1 MNRNH
6 HIIFLL
12 SLCLLL
18 CTGVFAVISKSILL
32 PLLLFAGIA
41 GLFAFFYN
49 PRLMLFVILFIRIQL
64 DLLWWLPFS
73 IGSINLLAA
82 FTGGITILGTIMAA
96 IRFPN
101 DIERHPCTPYFL
113 ALILFLVLG
122 GARAFNNK
130 IMIDE
135 FFRIYSPILMIFL
148 ATSLFN
154 QKKDWEKLMFVFL
167 ISSFIPILSSFYHL
181 VTGQMS
187 TITLDGVQRLLGG
200 YQNLRNHSLMMF
212 IFSCCGVYF
221 FFQSRKTSLRILYGG
236 YCLTTLSFLY
246 LTQTRATLIVFGVFT
261 LIYLYLTNRKSWL
274 AAGFVIAIPV
284 VALNPGLLQRFSE
297 FANIFSSLSE
307 NSAQEIDL
315 SSMGSGRFGLWSNS
329 MEAYLDHTLPEVVL
343 GLGFGYHWVLTR
355 GAYSGFALV
364 QGGFVDTHNDMLRIL
379 YQIGPF
385 GLLLFCIMIFHGIKT
400 SWWVHQNAPSEKQR
414 ELGAILLSLC
424 IAIIINNILSNG
436 INSRTTFGWCFWY
449 LISIAYISKREILNE
464 RISQAKKSLSANI
477 APHTQEQAA
486 VHSGHTPVVSRAR
499 QADKSNIYTLP
510 SAETD

>member
-6 HIIFLL
+6 HIIFLI
-12 SLCLLL
+12 SLCVLL
-18 CTGVFAVISKSILL
+18 CTAIFAVISKSILL
-32 PLLLFAGIA
+32 PLMGFAGIG

-49 PRLMLFVILFIRIQL
+49 PRIMLFVILFIRIQL

-82 FTGGITILGTIMAA
+82 FTGGITILGTIMA
-96 IRFPN
+96 IMRFPN

-122 GARAFNNK
+122 ATRAFNSK

-167 ISSFIPILSSFYHL
+167 ISSFIPILASFYHL
-181 VTGQMS
+181 ITGQMS

-221 FFQSRKTSLRILYGG
+221 FFQSKTQTQRIFYGG

-261 LIYLYLTNRKSWL
+261 LVYLYLTNRKSWL
-274 AAGFVIAIPV
+274 AGGFAIAVPIA
-284 VALNPGLLQRFSE
+284 ALNPGVFQRFSE
-297 FANIFSSLSE
+297 FANIFASITE

-329 MEAYLDHTLPEVVL
+329 MEAYLDHSLPEVVL

-385 GLLLFCIMIFHGIKT
+385 GLILFCFMLFHGLKT
-400 SWWVHQNAPSEKQR
+400 SWWVNQNAPNKKQR

-464 RISQAKKSLSANI
+464 RIAQAKNSLSTDI
-477 APHTQEQAA
+477 ARHAQEQEVAHY
-486 VHSGHTPVVSRAR
+486 VRMPVLSHAR
-499 QADKSNIYTLP
+499 QADRSNIYTLP
-510 SAETD
+510 STKTD

>member
-6 HIIFLL
+6 HIIFFL
-12 SLCLLL
+12 SLCVLLFA
-18 CTGVFAVISKSILL
+18 GIFAVISKSILL
-32 PLLLFAGIA
+32 PLLMFAGIG

-73 IGSINLLAA
+73 IGPVNLLAA

-122 GARAFNNK
+122 AARAFNSK

-167 ISSFIPILSSFYHL
+167 ISSFIPIATSFYHL
-181 VTGQMS
+181 ATGQMS

-221 FFQSRKTSLRILYGG
+221 FFQSRSRWERIFYGG
-236 YCLTTLSFLY
+236 YCLSTLSFLY

-261 LIYLYLTNRKSWL
+261 LTYLYLTNRKSWL
-274 AAGFVIAIPV
+274 TAGFVIAIPV
-284 VALNPGLLQRFSE
+284 IALNPGLLQRFSE
-297 FANIFSSLSE
+297 FSNIFSSLAE
-307 NSAQEIDL
+307 NSAREIDL

-329 MEAYLDHTLPEVVL
+329 MEAYLDHSLPEVVL

-385 GLLLFCIMIFHGIKT
+385 GLLLFCLMLFHGIKT
-400 SWWVHQNAPSEKQR
+400 SRWVNKNAPSKQQR
-414 ELGAILLSLC
+414 ELGAILLALC
-424 IAIIINNILSNG
+424 VAIIINNILSNG

-449 LISIAYISKREILNE
+449 LISISYISKREILNE
-464 RISQAKKSLSANI
+464 RIAQAKHSLATNI
-477 APHTQEQAA
+477 APHNQEQEVADY
-486 VHSGHTPVVSRAR
+486 VHTPVLAHAPR
-499 QADKSNIYTLP
+499 ADKSNIYTLP
-510 SAETD
+510 ATKID

>member
-12 SLCLLL
+12 SLCVLLL
-18 CTGVFAVISKSILL
+18 TAIFAVISKNIVL
-32 PLLLFAGIA
+32 PLLMFAGIG

-82 FTGGITILGTIMAA
+82 FTGGITILGTIMA
-96 IRFPN
+96 IMRFSN

-113 ALILFLVLG
+113 TLIIFLIL
-122 GARAFNNK
+122 GATRAFNSK
-130 IMIDE
+130 IMVDE

-167 ISSFIPILSSFYHL
+167 FSSFIPISASFYHL
-181 VTGQMS
+181 ITGQMS

-221 FFQSRKTSLRILYGG
+221 FFQSKNRMQRFLYGG

-261 LIYLYLTNRKSWL
+261 LTFLYLTERKSWL
-274 AAGFVIAIPV
+274 FAGLIISIPI
-284 VALNPGLLQRFSE
+284 VALNPSLLQRFSE
-297 FANIFSSLSE
+297 FTSIFSSLTE

-329 MEAYLDHTLPEVVL
+329 MEAYLEHSLPEVIL
-343 GLGFGYHWVLTR
+343 GLGFGYHWILTR

-379 YQIGPF
+379 YQIGPI
-385 GLLLFCIMIFHGIKT
+385 GLLLFCFMLFHGIKT
-400 SWWVHQNAPSEKQR
+400 SWWVNKNAPTRKQR
-414 ELGAILLSLC
+414 ELGAILLALC

-449 LISIAYISKREILNE
+449 LIAISYISKREILNE
-464 RISQAKKSLSANI
+464 RIAQAKHSLAKDI
-477 APHTQEQAA
+477 APPDKEPTT
-486 VHSGHTPVVSRAR
+486 VHYVRTPVLSHAR

-510 SAETD
+510 STKTD

>member
-6 HIIFLL
+6 QIIFLL
-12 SLCLLL
+12 SLCFILLA
-18 CTGVFAVISKSILL
+18 GVFAVISKSVAL
-32 PLLLFAGIA
+32 PLLMFAGIG

-82 FTGGITILGTIMAA
+82 FTGGITILGTIMAVL
-96 IRFPN
+96 RFPN
-101 DIERHPCTPYFL
+101 DIERHPCIPYFL
-113 ALILFLVLG
+113 VLIVFLVLG
-122 GARAFNNK
+122 AARAFNTK

-167 ISSFIPILSSFYHL
+167 ISSFIPIMASFYHL
-181 VTGQMS
+181 ITGQMS

-221 FFQSRKTSLRILYGG
+221 FFQSKTRSHRLFYGG

-261 LIYLYLTNRKSWL
+261 LTYLYLTNRKSWL
-274 AAGFVIAIPV
+274 AFGAVVAIPI
-284 VALNPGLLQRFSE
+284 VALNPGILQRFSE
-297 FANIFSSLSE
+297 FTNIFSSITE
-307 NSAQEIDL
+307 NSAQEVDL

-329 MEAYLDHTLPEVVL
+329 MEAYLEHSLPEVIL
-343 GLGFGYHWVLTR
+343 GLGFGYHWILTR

-385 GLLLFCIMIFHGIKT
+385 GLLLFCLMLFHGIKT
-400 SWWVHQNAPSEKQR
+400 SWWVNQNAPSRQQR

-424 IAIIINNILSNG
+424 VAIIINNILSNG

-449 LISIAYISKREILNE
+449 LISISYISKREILNE
-464 RISQAKKSLSANI
+464 RIAQAKHSLAIGI
-477 APHTQEQAA
+477 APRAPQPTA
-486 VHSGHTPVVSRAR
+486 VNYVHTPVLSHAL

-510 SAETD
+510 SEKTD